1 MSERPAMTRAEK
13 QRLLK
18 AAMKR
23 DEAAR
28 RAVDALLG
36 GKADP
41 SPKMPAPPGGDLSFS
56 LLLFAD
62 ASGRSAEEQYAL
74 AHRLA
79 RFGDDHGFE
88 AIWVPERHFHSF
100 GGAYASPAILGAAL
114 AQTTTSIRIRAGSVV
129 LPLHHPLE
137 VVEQWAMIDNLSGG
151 RIDLGFAS
159 GWNPNDFATSP
170 ETYADRRAVWLERID
185 EVKRLWS
192 GEALGYAN
200 GKGETVE
207 LLPLPRPVQAN
218 LNCWLTVTR
227 EDASFVEAGQRG
239 LNVLTMLMGITYD
252 ELAAKIA
259 LYRAARREAGF
270 DPASGRVSLALH
282 SFVHRDMARS
292 EAVARAPL
300 AAYVEQGLGGHKGAM
315 SGDQTKA
322 IEDTKAL
329 VDFAAERYF
338 RDGLFGG
345 VEEATSVAE
354 RARRAGVNEIAC
366 LLDFGPSSAEIEE
379 SLPWL
384 AELAEKVAPRGL
396 ARRVVAPAPARQRP
410 EQSDDAIAVIGMSG
424 RFPGAPDIDAFWQV
438 LCRGEAK
445 FRDPP
450 PGRWPG
456 DVAARRCGFIDDA
469 ELFDPLFFQISPREA
484 RGMDP
489 HQRLFL
495 MESWRAVEHAG
506 LAPASLKEARGGVFA
521 AMYNTDF
528 VAATTL
534 AAANGAAG
542 EADDVTGTAH
552 SLIANRVS
560 FALGLRGP
568 SEVVDT
574 ACSSGLVAVHRAMR
588 ALRGGECDFALAG
601 GVNVILSP
609 WRLAGLARLGL
620 LSEDGAC
627 RAFDAAPSGQVMGE
641 GVGVVVLKRLADAER
656 DGDPILAVLRG
667 SAVNHHGAGAG
678 TVTMP
683 EAGAQQDLIRAA
695 CADAG
700 IAPSD
705 LGYIESHGAGGQG
718 DLVELAA
725 FQDAL
730 EGATPGACRIGSLKP
745 VIGFLEAA
753 GGLSQLIKTIL
764 MLRHGR
770 VPGTIAGG
778 TPDELVDA
786 GSACRIVHALEDWP
800 AAPGER
806 RRAGVHAYG
815 LGGTSAH
822 LVLEEYGG
830 DRKAVAGAA
839 RSEAILLSAR
849 TPRALRA
856 LSGRLAEHLA
866 AHPGLVLGDIAHS
879 LQSSRDRLAER
890 LGFIAGSVE
899 EAVAVLRTVAGG
911 GPTPAKPPG
920 DSALESALHAFRN
933 GEAVDWAALRGDAP
947 ARRINLPGQAF
958 DLRPLP
964 LVPAAA
970 FERIGP
976 VAVATDGSVEAGK
989 QAAPSIRD
997 GEAPASEIASLL
1009 RRILQLDVA
1018 DIDLD
1023 RPLAE
1028 LGVGSIQGVRLL
1040 EEVNAAFG
1048 TALAVS
1054 DLYRGTTIRA
1064 LAALVANA
1072 APKVEAM
1079 SGPARVRVAPGSG
1092 QDQAVAVIGLAGQFP
1107 GAENP
1112 EAFWRNIRAGVD
1124 SIREV
1129 PTERWDVGRFYDSTP
1144 GIDGK
1149 TACKWGGFL
1158 ADPYRFDPLFFNL
1171 SPAEAEVMD
1180 PQQRLFLQA
1189 CWHALEDAALPPSR
1203 LSGARCGVYVG
1214 QQGNEY
1220 LELVNGPD
1228 LADRMGQVM
1237 IGNAISML
1245 PARVAYLLD
1254 LRGPTLA
1261 VDTACSSSLVAV
1273 HLAARALIDGGADM
1287 MLAGGVNLYLSE
1299 RPYLMMSKA
1308 GMLSPSGRCQAFG
1321 EGADGMVPGE
1331 AVAVVVLKRLDD
1343 ALRDG
1348 DPIRGVIL
1356 ASEVNQDGKSNGI
1369 TAPNADAQTA
1379 LELAVYERA
1388 GISPESISLVEAH
1401 GTGTPLGDPVEI
1413 AALAEA
1419 FGWHTARRSFCAIG
1433 SVKSN
1438 IGHASAAAGIAGL
1451 AKLLKAL
1458 EHREI
1463 PRTLHAARANPHIDF
1478 AATPFAVAEAA
1489 RPWESDGPRRAAL
1502 SSFGFSGT
1510 NVHLVLEEAP
1520 ARASETV
1527 LDIPVVV
1534 PLSART
1540 PAALKRAAA
1549 NLRQALTAGRPPQP
1563 TEVPASLGRV
1573 QELIATALGLDPAMI
1588 DADEPLAGLGLG
1600 PHELSLVAGAVSA
1613 EFGVARDRV
1622 GLQASPRS
1630 LSRALGEG
1638 VEVGVAATAS
1648 GLRLRDVAHSLQVG
1662 REAMAQRQA
1671 FVVGSLGDLAAQLD
1685 GFLAEQP
1692 VSLPED
1698 ELGRLGQAFM
1708 AGEPVAW
1715 PEDKM
1720 ARRISL
1726 PGYPFAEDSHSL
1738 PRIVPA
1744 DARAAPLHPL
1754 IGRNA
1759 SGFDSVRFESVF
1771 TGEEFFLADHVVG
1784 GRRLMPGAVY
1794 LEMARAA
1801 GAEALGRSVA
1811 ALTHVAWLRP
1821 LVQDIAP
1828 VTVSVALERNGDGAR
1843 FRIES
1848 AAGTH
1853 AEGNLTC
1860 ESAPASQ
1867 RVDLDAIR
1875 AVCPTARKGDDLYR
1889 FFAASGL
1896 AYGRGFKA
1904 VAQGWA
1910 GEGEALAELVLP
1922 AGLDGGGEGFLLH
1935 PSLLDAATQAVAL
1948 LEPEA
1953 AGREARVPFAVERID
1968 IAGVLPA
1975 RLFAHAR
1982 RAGVS
1987 GDISK
1992 FDIDLI
1998 DEHGTVLAAIRGYSA
2013 RSLVRTGSDATIL
2026 GATRPVLLVPRA
2038 MERPLGKGVAQGHV
2052 LAIAGTDWHAALRA
2066 QFGDRIA
2073 FRNVEE
2079 LAAEGS
2085 NAADATV
2092 LFMADPDIAVGERG
2106 FALARTLAVG
2116 NGQRRFVLAHP
2127 LGGDPDAARAAALP
2141 ALFATLAQERPSL
2154 AIRCVGFTDWRDR
2167 EAVARRLVRELASP
2181 EDAFGE
2187 VSWRGERR
2195 ESQGWEEAEWPAPA
2209 APVYRDG
2216 GVYLITGASGGIGR
2230 IVARALAERHGARLV
2245 LLSREPVEEAFIV
2258 EIERAGGEAL
2268 AIAAD
2273 VSDEASLAAALD
2285 RARRRFGAIHGVFHA
2300 AGVLRDGLLQ
2310 GLDKQAFATV
2320 AAPKVVGVIYLDKVL
2335 ASEALD
2341 FFLLFS
2347 SSASLGNAGQGTY
2360 AYANRFLDRF
2370 AAWRDGLARAG
2381 ERHGHSVAV
2390 DWSPWC
2396 DGGMRAPDET
2406 LAWLWDR
2413 LGVVPLR
2420 TDEALDVLALAAS
2433 GSLAQS
2439 RILPLAGDRE
2449 RILASFMD
2457 ELTPAVAKPSP
2468 ADTEAPGDRGQD
2480 ALRYLTALLARE
2492 LKLQPD
2498 QISAD
2503 DRFEQYGIDSVMAM
2517 QLTRALE
2524 RDLGELPKTL
2534 FFEHRTVGEL
2544 AERLAASQG
2553 EALAA
2558 LSGPDTIKTP
2568 APKGAR
2574 SLPAVTARP
2583 IETTAPHPAGSGR
2596 RPGEEGI
2603 AIIGLSG
2610 RFPQAENLD
2619 EFWRNLCEGRDCIEE
2634 IPDERF
2640 DWRRHYDS
2648 DPTRYGSLYAKWGG
2662 FLADVDKF
2670 DPLFF
2675 RISPREAA
2683 FMDPQERL
2691 FMETAWACVESAGI
2705 APSSLAGRRVGV
2717 YAGTMYGEYQL
2728 LGVEETARGNVL
2740 ATASF
2745 YASVANRV
2753 SHALDLAG
2761 PSLAVDTM
2769 CSSSLTAIHLAC
2781 QAIRDGECG
2790 MAIAGGV
2797 NVSIHM
2803 NKFLT
2808 LSQGRFAATDGRCR
2822 SFGADGDGYVPGE
2835 GVGAVLLKPLEQ
2847 ARADGDIVW
2856 GVVRGSAL
2864 SHGGRTSGYTVPNP
2878 VAQGSVVED
2887 AIRRAGV
2894 EAEDI
2899 GYIEAHGTGTS
2910 LGDPIEVNGL
2920 ARAFGALVKNGAK
2933 GGVPRAIGSVK
2944 SNIGHLEGAAG
2955 IAGVAKVLLQMR
2967 HGELVP
2973 TIHAET
2979 LNPNIDFGAS
2989 SFAVQRES
2997 APWHRRVRDGVERP
3011 LLAGISSFG
3020 AGGANAHVVIEEHIA
3035 DLPPR
3040 AAPDGPAIVVLSAKD
3055 EERLTAA
3062 AKRLRDWIG
3071 EGGGADPWRLHDM
3084 AYTLQ
3089 IGRDAL
3095 PARLAFIARDMAGAR
3110 VALERFLAGGGQ
3122 GIHAGTVARGDG
3134 ASAQDSFAGDD
3145 PDAIARAWVSGAA
3158 IDWAARYAGGSPRR
3172 IVLPTYPF
3180 ARERCW
3186 IETTA
3191 PAEPLESEPA
3201 AARRVILKLDPADP
3215 LIESHKVANVA
3226 VLPGMASVAL
3236 AFQAAERVWPGQTAV
3251 LTDIVWS
3258 RPLTV
3263 EAVTSATLDLAED
3276 GEVVL
3281 RDEAGD
3287 ICARGR
3293 LALQDGNSANPA
3305 PEPLTGGAVVDGYDL
3320 YTRLRE
3326 GGLAYGAAHRGLRAV
3341 RVVGAEAEAELA
3353 LPPGREG
3360 LARAAWLDACLHGV
3374 AALAKP
3380 EEGAA
3385 VPFALRE
3392 ARLRGDLPERATVRI
3407 VKRPDGEYDI
3417 DVRDPVGA
3425 AVALMRGLVLRR
3437 LSGDEPSSET
3447 RTGEEAGREAEDP
3460 LAGMIW
3466 QPRWRAEETPG
3477 RAHAEPDRADT
3488 VTILA
3493 AEPDSPLAQA
3503 LAAVCPG
3510 TVIRPW
3516 SATPDKAGTVY
3527 LLPPSDPLP
3536 YRDIDIAAPGA
3547 ATADLLHVLRA
3558 LREGGARITVVTGK
3572 AWALGAEEQVD
3583 PVAAGLSGL
3592 ARGAVRESN
3601 GRMAVID
3608 IDPRDDAQASAALIA
3623 AEPPQREGE
3632 TIMLR
3637 RGVRYRMWLDP
3648 VDLPQDRESPWRKG
3662 GHYLIVGGAG
3672 GVGQVLSLDLARRY
3686 GAKLTW
3692 IGRRARDASIDSGIA
3707 AIREA
3712 GGDAQ
3717 YLAADATDTSALLTA
3732 VDRAVAGFGP
3742 LNGAIHSALVLR
3754 DGMLLRMGEAELLA
3768 AFDVKAR
3775 GGIAL
3780 ARALEGRD
3788 LDFFAVFSS
3797 AVVFTANP
3805 GQANYAA
3812 GSAFLDALGGE
3823 IGRAGRWPV
3832 CVIDWGL
3839 WGGVGVVAGDEI
3851 QRRMAAQGVES
3862 IMPETGLVAIERAL
3876 ASGLPRVVT
3885 LKLAPALAAG
3895 LRHDPDVTTV
3905 SLGSAS
3911 RDADLAGLDI
3921 SVAAPPAEN
3930 MARTREGFE
3939 RLHIYARRRLAEVLA
3954 DALPGPGE
3962 ASEIETVRAALGVVP
3977 GRDRLFRALL
3987 DMLLREGVLRE
3998 DGERLTRLP
4007 RAPLPGLKNNAE
4019 TAPFQALLDA
4029 CLTGL
4034 RDVLAGR
4041 AKGTDIV
4048 FPGGSQ
4054 HLVEAVYRGDEIM
4067 DSYSRI
4073 LADLVVG
4080 WLRRTG
4086 ATTARLVEIGAG
4098 TGAATRF
4105 ILAALDEAGIE
4116 ADYLFTDLSPSFV
4129 ERART
4134 AFEGERTALRFK
4146 TLDIA
4151 RDPRAQ
4157 GFVPGEADI
4166 VIASNVLHATPA
4178 IEKTIDHAKSLL
4190 TPGGLLAINEVTAVQ
4205 DFATLTFGLLDGWWA
4220 FDAGEGRLDHAP
4232 LLSAPR
4238 WRDRFAAAG
4247 FRETRA
4253 FGLPGLDEPALLQA
4267 VVAAVADGWARRR
4280 EIAPPATAS
4289 LARAE
4294 VARHAPPGDGPTD
4307 AMDYARRVLAKAL
4320 GMKPAMIDPDAPLTD
4335 YGLDSLVMMD
4345 VERQIETDLGE
4356 AVPATLLVDA
4366 KTAGELGAW
4375 LAENRGPALQ
4385 AVLKPVEDM
4394 PDPAPVSLENSL
4406 DADLL
4411 PLSRQQL
4418 WHWSLGRLVPDAPG
4432 LVAVPASFRLDGHV
4446 DRDRLQAAVNGV
4458 VARHATL
4465 RTVFVDDLDGPR
4477 QRVLERMTVPVGTE
4491 FDEGPFDIER
4501 GPLLRVALREEGGG
4515 QRLDLLFH
4523 HIVADLWSVGLF
4535 MAELSD
4541 LYAGTVPPPLR
4552 LDFKDHIAAEAERL
4566 SEAELAARRG
4576 FWAER
4581 LQGADLIL
4589 DLGAGDGPSD
4599 LAAASEVARRRMPAD
4614 CVARLRA
4621 GGESLGCAPFVILF
4635 AVFAAML
4642 HGRSGARRFPLGVP
4656 VANRGRAGSERLI
4669 GDFADIR
4676 LVVPEVDPQRSGR
4689 ELVAA
4694 AGEALDMAARQELPF
4709 AETAGLIR
4717 SLRAD
4722 PSLLPLQACCTYT
4735 RQAGAATPIIGG
4747 APAKPI
4753 EGNRGALAFEL
4764 FLTMVESD
4772 GALDLN
4778 LEYLDTVMDGAGA
4791 GAWLARF
4798 ETLLDVLLR
4807 EPEAPLDRHLNAAG
4821 LIQSPALRLVSSFTA
4836 EPVAEPLAFLGT
4848 AFRMPLRLDF
4858 APYGQVMRELLDPAS
4873 AARVQRQGAVALLW
4887 RLADLAG
4894 GDARDEAEDSA
4905 LLGAAERFGEFA
4917 GAVESAARR
4926 ISVPLVVL
4934 RCPDRPDLEDSAQWR
4949 ALQARADRRL
4959 AEYGGPV
4966 LPSVSDWHDPA
4977 AEREGHVPYTD
4988 AAFGDIAL
4996 ALTRRLATRL
5006 LPVHKLV
5013 VLDADNTLWNG
5024 VVGEVGPDGLTVDP
5038 AKRAFQEMLV
5048 ERQRN
5053 GLLLAVVSKNE
5064 VEDVEAA
5071 FAALPD
5077 MPLRPEHLVSVKA
5090 SWRAKSEA
5098 IAGLARDL
5106 GLGLESFVFVDD
5118 NPVEC
5123 AEVRSRLPMVAVLPY
5138 PATESDTAGWLARLW
5153 ALDTGPAGAE
5163 DRRRTQMYRENT
5175 VRTEALAESGDFR
5188 AFLESLRL
5196 EVEIRPLVEEDIA
5209 RATQLTQRT
5218 NQFNTTTRRMT
5229 VETLRVR
5236 DMGTAPVYTIR
5247 VRDRFGDY
5255 GLVGLACLG
5264 VEKDVLEVETL
5275 LLSCRVLGR
5284 GVEQRVAGFLGEL
5297 AVEKGVARLRFAFVP
5312 SARNR
5317 PAADFLESLPEVE
5330 RERRDGEDG
5339 FALDAGAAAGTAFD
5353 VATPDPAPPAAENGT
5368 ETVADAG
5375 DGPARA
5381 RAFEA
5386 VTGPWR
5392 DGAGLCGALRAAA
5405 PKPARMVEARADFVA
5420 PAGGTEA
5427 DIAALWREVLAL
5439 PRVGAQDDFF
5449 RIGGTSL
5456 AAARMIGRLSDLV
5469 GRRLTLTDLMD
5480 SRTPAMLAKLA
5491 TSTRPVDAAIIAD
5504 PARRAY
5510 PLSPSQEALWSVAQ
5524 AGQGG
5529 AEYAVAAG
5537 GRTARHLDPDLARE
5551 AFRRVVARH
5560 PALRTTFPED
5570 SGDSIDD
5577 PVQVV
5582 RDEPRFD
5589 FSLHDFS
5596 TRPMAELDAAARSH
5610 AQVLARNPFDLVE
5623 GPLVRLALYDLGDD
5637 GFGCLLAAQHLVIDG
5652 TSLALVM
5659 AEFRQAYAD
5668 LSEGREPAF
5677 APLPLSPGDVALWQR
5692 AKAEAVDPDSKA
5704 FWRAALADP
5713 APLPSLGG
5721 AENAPGGLVTG
5732 RFDGDT
5738 LRRLDSF
5745 AAAQGATPF
5754 EVMLS
5759 LWHGVLARHAGA
5771 VDICHGVPIDDRPR
5785 PEGDGLVGC
5794 FVKTLPVRLR
5804 CDLSQSFAALVGAVT
5819 ESWRDARRHADP
5831 PLWRILADAG
5841 LRAAP
5846 FASFFAYQEWSGEED
5861 TDFRPWTI
5869 DVGRSAMPVV
5879 LEILVTADGAAVR
5892 LEYGSGFADEAIAR
5906 RMLDGFLTAAGE
5918 VLANPELPIESTV
5931 NLANP
5936 KNEPT
5941 RESLPLPPALT
5952 PPQRRFF
5959 DLPMENRAHWNSAVQ
5974 LQVGLSFD
5982 LDRFVTAYL
5991 RIAEHCDALRTGFR
6005 RRGKAW
6011 VRESLDIAAGPVL
6024 RRGSL
6029 DGLGRKAGEE
6039 LAKRLVA
6046 ELQDEFDLASGHLIG
6061 FCHLTSRSKHRNRL
6075 ILVAHRLI
6083 LSDAAWPQLLN
6094 ELDSVYRGGTPKTPP
6109 HTMPDKPSP
6118 VAAVP
6123 GDSGIAEQIEQWEDL
6138 ARCGALNGLPYD
6150 RPNAADLERESD
6162 SVAILLDEEVTA
6174 ALTRGVPE
6182 GPAPGEEDILVAA
6195 LHAALT
6201 AWTGEDGRWLME
6213 WECGSADAG
6222 PDSAL
6227 GWHGTRHPFLLS
6239 SGDPRAVL
6247 TARRSLPNGGRDFL
6261 ALRHGADRA
6270 VGRRLKACRGE
6281 ISFNHLGRV
6290 GDFGA
6295 GSIFWGLFRFD
6306 IGALRD
6312 PRAVRPHA
6320 LAIESAIVDN
6330 HLAIRIGFGR
6340 KRFSRAKLLRLAKAY
6355 QAALET
6361 LAAADA
6367 SMPGPSP
6374 EEGIRRILAAG
6385 TGAARSL
6392 PDVPCVVD
6400 LIPWERHPDLAAR
6413 AVGVFEAM
6421 AAHRGAPVAVCLPRG
6436 ETLNAT
6442 ILGILAAGAILV
6454 SMDPAWP
6461 DARIHT
6467 ILMESGAAHILTD
6480 GRVLSRLANGSVVAI
6495 DTGGLPTGDPAI
6507 LRGRGD
6513 RDDTAYLMF
6522 TSGSTGRPKGAAL
6535 SHRALLNHAVAIV
6548 EAFGLGP
6555 RDRVLQMAAPGFDV
6569 YFEELIPSLVAGATV
6584 VPLADGADL
6593 DPAEFLAFVAAEKLT
6608 VLNLPSAYW
6617 GLLASRLG
6625 TGIDLPSSVR
6635 LTVVGGDR
6643 VAPAAVEA
6651 WRRGTGGAPLVNAYG
6666 LTETTITTTA
6676 WIDDGR
6682 ALDGA
6687 VPVGRP
6693 LANQQAHVL
6702 DDGLRPAEDDAVGML
6717 HIGGAGLARGYWRDG
6732 ELDSCLFPEIDL
6744 GAGPMRLFATGDM
6757 ARRRADGVIEILGR
6771 RDDQVQ
6777 LRGHRIELA
6786 EVENT
6791 LASHPEVVQ
6800 ASVSAQGETLVAHVA
6815 GSVEPAALLAHARRT
6830 LPAYMV
6836 PGAVY
6841 VLAALPVTPSGKID
6855 REALAALSPKAQKP
6869 LRPRGKLE
6877 KALAELWRGA
6887 LDCAAVDARRSFA
6900 EHGGHSIAAL
6910 AISAQARRVLG
6921 HALPATWLMESP
6933 SLRALAKKL
6942 SAANGP
6948 SWERLGGGG
6957 EGNALHILSGI
6968 SGESGVLQPLAD
6980 ILGGD
6985 RPVMGFDFEPMA
6997 STVEKMAEASCAAL
7011 SRTESPLLGGW
7022 SLGGVVA
7029 HAAVRKFEREG
7040 RAAVGLVLI
7049 DSVLGVDLPGGSA
7062 EATLADWLMDMHGKR
7077 ARDEAE
7083 ARSILRDLGM
7093 RTGPGAI
7100 EALVAPWRA
7109 RRAAHAAYRPSG
7121 PVQCPVAFLQA
7132 SPGGGASDAAVAH
7145 WRNLAGGR
7153 FRVFPLAADH
7163 FALLEDPATAIAL
7176 SDALAWIE
7184 EEDA

>member
-1 MSERPAMTRAEK
+1 MTRTEK
-13 QRLLK
+13 LRLLK

-28 RAVDALLG
+28 RAADALIA
-36 GKADP
+36 GKVRP
-41 SPKMPAPPGGDLSFS
+41 SPIASAAAAGDLSFS

-62 ASGRSAEEQYAL
+62 ASGRSAAEQYAL

-79 RFGDDHGFE
+79 RFGDEHGFE

-114 AQTTTSIRIRAGSVV
+114 AQSTTSIRIRAGSVV

-151 RIDLGFAS
+151 RVDLGFAS

-170 ETYADRRAVWLERID
+170 ETYADRRGVWLERID

-200 GKGETVE
+200 GKGETVD
-207 LLPLPRPVQAN
+207 LLPLPRPVQPA

-227 EDASFVEAGQRG
+227 EDASFVEAGRRG

-252 ELAAKIA
+252 ELAAKIG
-259 LYRAARREAGF
+259 LYRGARREAGF
-270 DPASGRVSLALH
+270 DPETGRVSLALH

-292 EAVARAPL
+292 EAIARAPL
-300 AAYVEQGLGGHKGAM
+300 TAYVEQGLGGHKGAM
-315 SGDQTKA
+315 TGDQAKA
-322 IEDTKAL
+322 LQDTKAL
-329 VDFAAERYF
+329 VEFAAERYF

-345 VEEATSVAE
+345 VEDAAAVAE

-384 AELAEKVAPRGL
+384 AELAAKISPRGL
-396 ARRVVAPAPARQRP
+396 ARRAAAAPARQRP
-410 EQSDDAIAVIGMSG
+410 EKGNEAVAVIGMSG
-424 RFPGAPDIDAFWQV
+424 RFPGAPDTDAFWRV
-438 LCRGEAK
+438 LCRGEAQ
-445 FRDPP
+445 FRVPP
-450 PGRWPG
+450 AGRWPG
-456 DVAARRCGFIDDA
+456 DVAVRRCGFIEDA

-489 HQRLFL
+489 HQRVFL

-506 LAPASLKEARGGVFA
+506 LAPASLKGMRGGVFA

-528 VAATTL
+528 LAATTL

-683 EAGAQQDLIRAA
+683 EAGAQQELIRAA

-700 IAPSD
+700 IAPAD

-725 FQDAL
+725 FQGAL
-730 EGATPGACRIGSLKP
+730 EGASPGACRIGSLKP

-753 GGLSQLIKTIL
+753 GGLSQLIKTVQ

-778 TPDELVDA
+778 TPEDLVREGA
-786 GSACRIVHALEDWP
+786 PCRIVHGIEDWP
-800 AAPGER
+800 AEPGER

-822 LVLEEYGG
+822 LVVEEYAGECEA
-830 DRKAVAGAA
+830 AVGAA
-839 RSEAILLSAR
+839 KPEAIVLSAR

-856 LSGRLAEHLA
+856 QAARLAEHLV
-866 AHPGLVLGDIAHS
+866 AHPDVALADIAHS
-879 LQSSRDRLAER
+879 LQTGRDRLAER
-890 LGFIAGSVE
+890 LGFVAGSVE
-899 EAVAVLRTVAGG
+899 EAVTVLRAVAAGA
-911 GPTPAKPPG
+911 PLPAESCG
-920 DSALESALHAFRN
+920 DSALDSALQAFRN
-933 GEAVDWAALRGDAP
+933 GEAVDWTALRGDAP
-947 ARRINLPGQAF
+947 VHRVNLPGQAF

-970 FERIGP
+970 FERGEP
-976 VAVATDGSVEAGK
+976 VAVVAGGSFADGER
-989 QAAPSIRD
+989 AAPSARG
-997 GEAPASEIASLL
+997 GETLAAEIALLL
-1009 RRILQLDVA
+1009 RRILELDEA

-1064 LAALVANA
+1064 LAALAA
-1072 APKVEAM
+1072 KSAPKAVAM
-1079 SGPARVRVAPGSG
+1079 SGPAPFRVVPGSG
-1092 QDQAVAVIGLAGQFP
+1092 RDQAVAVIGLAGQFP
-1107 GAENP
+1107 GAEDA
-1112 EAFWRNIRAGVD
+1112 EAFWQNIRAGVD
-1124 SIREV
+1124 SISEV
-1129 PTERWDVGRFYDSTP
+1129 PTERWDVGRFYDPTP
-1144 GIDGK
+1144 GLDGK

-1203 LSGARCGVYVG
+1203 LSGARCGVFVG

-1228 LADRMGQVM
+1228 LANRMGQVM

-1245 PARVAYLLD
+1245 PARVAYLLN

-1273 HLAARALIDGGADM
+1273 HLAARALLDGGADV

-1331 AVAVVVLKRLDD
+1331 AVAVVLLKRLDD

-1356 ASEVNQDGKSNGI
+1356 ASEINQDGKSNGI

-1379 LELAVYERA
+1379 LELEVYDRA
-1388 GISPESISLVEAH
+1388 GISPESVSLVEAH

-1419 FGWHTARRSFCAIG
+1419 FGRHTTRRGFCAIG

-1463 PRTLHAARANPHIDF
+1463 PPTLHAARANPHIDF
-1478 AATPFAVAEAA
+1478 AETPFTVAEAA
-1489 RPWESDGPRRAAL
+1489 RPWESGGPRRAAL

-1510 NVHLVLEEAP
+1510 NVHLVVEEAP
-1520 ARASETV
+1520 PNPAEAAP
-1527 LDIPVVV
+1527 DIPVVV

-1549 NLRQALTAGRPPQP
+1549 NLRQVLTAGRASRP
-1563 TEVPASLGRV
+1563 TETTASLGRV
-1573 QELIATALGLDPAMI
+1573 RELIATALGLDPAMI
-1588 DADEPLAGLGLG
+1588 DDDEPLAGLGLG

-1613 EFGVARDRV
+1613 EFGIARDRV

-1630 LSRALGEG
+1630 LSWAIGEG
-1638 VEVGVAATAS
+1638 VEAGMAATAS

-1671 FVVGSLGDLAAQLD
+1671 FVTGSLQDLAAELD
-1685 GFLAEQP
+1685 RFLAEQP

-1698 ELGRLGQAFM
+1698 DLGRVGRAFM
-1708 AGEPVAW
+1708 AGEPMAW

-1738 PRIVPA
+1738 PRAVPA
-1744 DARAAPLHPL
+1744 EGRVAPLHPL
-1754 IGRNA
+1754 IGRNL
-1759 SGFDSVRFESVF
+1759 SDFDSVRFETAF

-1784 GRRLMPGAVY
+1784 GRRLLPGAAY

-1801 GAEALGRSVA
+1801 GAEALGTPVA

-1821 LVQDIAP
+1821 LVQDVAP
-1828 VTVSVALERNGDGAR
+1828 VTVSIGLERNGEGAR

-1860 ESAPASQ
+1860 ETAAVPQ

-1875 AVCPTARKGDDLYR
+1875 AACPTTRMAEDIYR

-1904 VAQGWA
+1904 VAHGWA

-1922 AGLDGGGEGFLLH
+1922 AGLEPEGFLLH

-1948 LEPEA
+1948 LEPDA

-1982 RAGVS
+1982 RAGIS

-1998 DEHGTVLAAIRGYSA
+1998 DEHGAVLAAIRGYSA
-2013 RSLVRTGSDATIL
+2013 RSLVRIEPVAED
-2026 GATRPVLLVPRA
+2026 RPVLLVPREI
-2038 MERPLGKGVAQGHV
+2038 ERPLAEAVAQGPV
-2052 LAIAGTDWHAALRA
+2052 LAIAGPDWHGAMRAA
-2066 QFGDRIA
+2066 FGDRIA
-2073 FRNVEE
+2073 FRSVEE
-2079 LAAEGS
+2079 LAVEGPE
-2085 NAADATV
+2085 AADASI
-2092 LFMADPDIAVGERG
+2092 LFMAESDDRAGERG
-2106 FALARTLAVG
+2106 FALARAMAAG
-2116 NGQRRFVLAHP
+2116 NGRRRLVLAHP

-2141 ALFATLAQERPSL
+2141 ALFGTLAQERPSL
-2154 AIRCVGFTDWRDR
+2154 AIRCVGFSEWHDQA
-2167 EAVARRLVRELASP
+2167 AVVQRLARELAGA
-2181 EDAFGE
+2181 EDAFEE

-2195 ESQGWEEAEWPAPA
+2195 ESQGWEEIEWPAPA

-2216 GVYLITGASGGIGR
+2216 GAYLITGASGGIGR
-2230 IVARALAERHGARLV
+2230 TVARCLAERHGARVV
-2245 LLSREPVEEAFIV
+2245 LLSRKPVDDSFIA
-2258 EIERAGGEAL
+2258 EIDKMGGKAL

-2300 AGVLRDGLLQ
+2300 AGLLRDGLLQ
-2310 GLDKQAFATV
+2310 GLDMESFAAV
-2320 AAPKVVGVIYLDKVL
+2320 AAPKVAGAINLDKAL

-2347 SSASLGNAGQGTY
+2347 SSASLGNAGQGAY

-2370 AAWRDGLARAG
+2370 AAWRDGLVRAG
-2381 ERHGHSVAV
+2381 KRRGHSVAV
-2390 DWSPWC
+2390 DWSPWR
-2396 DGGMRAPDET
+2396 DGGMRVPDET
-2406 LAWLWDR
+2406 LAWLRDR
-2413 LGVVPLR
+2413 LGVLPLR
-2420 TDEALDVLALAAS
+2420 TDEALDVLALAAG
-2433 GSLAQS
+2433 GSLAQA
-2439 RILPLAGDRE
+2439 RILPLAGDRA
-2449 RILASFMD
+2449 RILASFV
-2457 ELTPAVAKPSP
+2457 EESARPVADSDSSP
-2468 ADTEAPGDRGQD
+2468 AGAAAPGEQGQD
-2480 ALRYLTALLARE
+2480 ALRYLSALLAKE
-2492 LKLQPD
+2492 LKLQSD
-2498 QISAD
+2498 QISAA

-2517 QLTRALE
+2517 QLTRGLE

-2544 AERLAASQG
+2544 AERLASSHG

-2558 LSGPDTIKTP
+2558 LSGSDTIE
-2568 APKGAR
+2568 APVPDGAR
-2574 SLPAVTARP
+2574 SLPAVAARP
-2583 IETTAPHPAGSGR
+2583 MEITASRPAERNG

-2619 EFWRNLCEGRDCIEE
+2619 EFWRNLREGRDCIEE

-2648 DPTRYGSLYAKWGG
+2648 DPTSYGSLYAKWGG
-2662 FLADVDKF
+2662 FLADIDKF

-2781 QAIRDGECG
+2781 QAIRDGECE

-2835 GVGAVLLKPLEQ
+2835 GVGAVLLKPLDQ

-2894 EAEDI
+2894 QAEDI
-2899 GYIEAHGTGTS
+2899 GYVEAHGTGTS

-2920 ARAFGALVKNGAK
+2920 ARAFGALTKSGAK
-2933 GGVPRAIGSVK
+2933 DTAPRAIGSVK

-2997 APWHRRVRDGVERP
+2997 APWQRRVRDGVERP

-3035 DLPPR
+3035 DLSR
-3040 AAPDGPAIVVLSAKD
+3040 CDAPSGPAIVTLSAKD
-3055 EERLTAA
+3055 DERLVAA
-3062 AKRLRDWIG
+3062 AERLRVWIG
-3071 EGGGADPWRLHDM
+3071 ERGGEDPWRLHDM

-3089 IGRDAL
+3089 VGRDAL
-3095 PARLAFIARDMAGAR
+3095 PARLAFIVRDMAGAR
-3110 VALERFLAGGGQ
+3110 AALDRFLAGDSREV
-3122 GIHAGTVARGDG
+3122 HTGTVARGDAVG
-3134 ASAQDSFAGDD
+3134 AQGAIASDD
-3145 PDAIARAWVSGAA
+3145 PIAIARAWVSGAE
-3158 IDWAARYAGGSPRR
+3158 IDWVARHTGGSARR
-3172 IVLPTYPF
+3172 IVLPSYPF

-3186 IETTA
+3186 IETTT
-3191 PAEPLESEPA
+3191 PAEPIVSELA
-3201 AARRVILKLDPADP
+3201 AARRVTLKLDPADP
-3215 LIESHKVANVA
+3215 LIESHKVAGVA

-3236 AFQAAERVWPGQTAV
+3236 AFQAMEKIRPGQAV
-3251 LTDIVWS
+3251 ALTDLVWS
-3258 RPLTV
+3258 RPVTV
-3263 EAVTSATLDLAED
+3263 EAATSATGELAED
-3276 GEVVL
+3276 GEFTL
-3281 RDEAGD
+3281 RDEAGE

-3293 LALQDGNSANPA
+3293 IAAQAGNDAGPA
-3305 PEPLTGGAVVDGYDL
+3305 PKPLTGGTVVDGYDL

-3326 GGLAYGAAHRGLRAV
+3326 GGLAYGPAHRGLRAV

-3353 LPPGREG
+3353 LLPGRDG

-3374 AALAKP
+3374 AALASP

-3392 ARLRGDLPERATVRI
+3392 ARLVQDLPERATVRI

-3417 DVRDPVGA
+3417 AVRDPAGV
-3425 AVALMRGLVLRR
+3425 AVAAMRGLVLRR
-3437 LSGDEPSSET
+3437 LSGDAPMPES
-3447 RTGEEAGREAEDP
+3447 RAGEGDGREGKNP

-3466 QPRWRAEETPG
+3466 RPRWRAEAIPG
-3477 RAHAEPDRADT
+3477 GGEVGSEGSGT
-3488 VTILA
+3488 VAILA
-3493 AEPDSPLAQA
+3493 AEPDSPLAKA
-3503 LAAVCPG
+3503 LAAACPG
-3510 TVIRPW
+3510 ADVRPW
-3516 SATPDKAGTVY
+3516 GAEADPAETVY
-3527 LLPPSDPLP
+3527 LLPPSDGDSIL
-3536 YRDIDIAAPGA
+3536 DLDIAAPGA
-3547 ATADLLHVLRA
+3547 ATAELLQVLRP
-3558 LREGGARITVVTGK
+3558 LREGGARITVVTGN
-3572 AWALGAEEQVD
+3572 AWALGTEERVD
-3583 PVAAGLSGL
+3583 PIAAGFSGL
-3592 ARGAVRESN
+3592 ARGAARESN

-3608 IDPRDDAQASAALIA
+3608 IDPRDDARASAALIA

-3632 TIMLR
+3632 TIILR

-3648 VDLPQDRESPWRKG
+3648 VELPRDRESPWRKG

-3672 GVGQVLSLDLARRY
+3672 GIGQVLSQDLARRH
-3686 GAKLTW
+3686 GAKVTW
-3692 IGRRARDASIDSGIA
+3692 IGRRARDGSIDTGLA

-3717 YLAADATDTSALLTA
+3717 YIAADATDPAALSGA
-3732 VDRAVAGFGP
+3732 VEQAIASFGP
-3742 LNGAIHSALVLR
+3742 IDGAIHSALVLR
-3754 DGMLLRMGEAELLA
+3754 DGMLLRMEESDLLS

-3775 GGIAL
+3775 GGFAL
-3780 ARALEGRD
+3780 ARALEGQD

-3797 AVVFTANP
+3797 AVVFTATP

-3812 GSAFLDALGGE
+3812 GSAFLDAFVGE
-3823 IGRAGRWPV
+3823 IGRAGPWPV
-3832 CVIDWGL
+3832 CTIDWGL
-3839 WGGVGVVAGDEI
+3839 WGGVGAVADDET
-3851 QRRMAAQGVES
+3851 QRRMAAQGVEP

-3876 ASGLPRVVT
+3876 ASGLPRVVP

-3895 LRHDPDVTTV
+3895 LRHDPDVTAV
-3905 SLGSAS
+3905 SLGAAP
-3911 RDADLAGLDI
+3911 RVADLASLDI
-3921 SVAAPPAEN
+3921 SVSAPPAEK
-3930 MARTREGFE
+3930 MTRSRENFE
-3939 RLHIYARRRLAEVLA
+3939 RLDIYARRRMAEMLA
-3954 DALPGPGE
+3954 DAIPAPGE
-3962 ASEIETVRAALGVVP
+3962 ASEIETVRAALGVMP
-3977 GRDRLFRALL
+3977 DQDRLFRALL

-3998 DGERLTRLP
+3998 AEGRLIGLPRLP
-4007 RAPLPGLKNNAE
+4007 VPDLAGIAE
-4019 TAPFQALLDA
+4019 IAPFRALLDA
-4029 CLTGL
+4029 CLNGL

-4041 AKGTDIV
+4041 TKGTAIV

-4054 HLVEAVYRGDEIM
+4054 HLVEGVYRGDETM

-4073 LADLVVG
+4073 LADLVVC

-4105 ILAALDEAGIE
+4105 VLAALDEAGIE

-4134 AFEGERTALRFK
+4134 AFEGERATIRYRP
-4146 TLDIA
+4146 LDIA
-4151 RDPRAQ
+4151 RDPEAQ
-4157 GFVPGEADI
+4157 GFTPGEADI
-4166 VIASNVLHATPA
+4166 VIASNVLHATAA

-4190 TPGGLLAINEVTAVQ
+4190 APGGLLAINEVTAVQ

-4238 WRDRFAAAG
+4238 WRDRLAAAG

-4253 FGLPGLDEPALLQA
+4253 YGLPGLKERAMPQA
-4267 VVAAVADGWARRR
+4267 VIAGVADGWAQRR
-4280 EIAPPATAS
+4280 EIAPAAAAS
-4289 LARAE
+4289 LARAD
-4294 VARHAPPGDGPTD
+4294 VAQHAAPGDGPMD
-4307 AMDYARRVLAKAL
+4307 ALDYARRVLAKAL

-4345 VERQIETDLGE
+4345 VVRQLETDLGE

-4375 LAENRGPALQ
+4375 LAENRGTALQ
-4385 AVLKPVEDM
+4385 ALLKPVEAVAA
-4394 PDPAPVSLENSL
+4394 PAPVSRGDSP
-4406 DADLL
+4406 AVDLL

-4418 WHWSLGRLVPDAPG
+4418 WHWSLGKLVPEAPG
-4432 LVAVPASFRLDGHV
+4432 LVAVPASFHLDGHI
-4446 DRDRLQAAVNGV
+4446 DRGRLQAAVDGV

-4465 RTVFVDDLDGPR
+4465 RTVFVDGPEGPR
-4477 QRVLERMTVPVGTE
+4477 QRVLGRMTVPVATE
-4491 FDEGPFDIER
+4491 LEEGPFDIEQ
-4501 GPLLRVALREEGGG
+4501 GPLLRIALRAEGEG

-4523 HIVADLWSVGLF
+4523 HIVADLWSVGVF
-4535 MAELSD
+4535 MAELSA
-4541 LYAGTVPPPLR
+4541 LYAGAAPPPLR
-4552 LDFKDHIAAEAERL
+4552 LDFKDHVAAEAERL
-4566 SEAELAARRG
+4566 SERELAARRG
-4576 FWAER
+4576 FWTDR
-4581 LQGADLIL
+4581 LQGADLSL
-4589 DLGAGDGPSD
+4589 DLGTGDGPSD
-4599 LAAASEVARRRMPAD
+4599 LTAASQVARRRMPAD
-4614 CVARLRA
+4614 FVARLRA
-4621 GGESLGCAPFVILF
+4621 GGESLGCAPFAILF
-4635 AVFAAML
+4635 AVLAVML
-4642 HGRSGARRFPLGVP
+4642 HGRSGSRRFPLGVP
-4656 VANRGRAGSERLI
+4656 VANRERAGSERLI

-4676 LVVPEVDPQRSGR
+4676 LAVPEIDPRNSGR
-4689 ELVAA
+4689 DLVAA
-4694 AGEALDMAARQELPF
+4694 AGAALDMAARHELPF

-4735 RQAGAATPIIGG
+4735 RQTGAATPVIGG
-4747 APAKPI
+4747 VPARPV

-4778 LEYLDTVMDGAGA
+4778 LEYLDRVMDGAGA

-4798 ETLLDVLLR
+4798 ETLLDALLR

-4821 LIQSPALRLVSSFTA
+4821 LVRTPALRLVSSFTA
-4836 EPVAEPLAFLGT
+4836 EPVAESLAFLGK
-4848 AFRMPLRLDF
+4848 AFRMPVRLDF
-4858 APYGQVMRELLDPAS
+4858 APYGQVMQELLDPAS
-4873 AARVQRQGAVALLW
+4873 VALSQRQGAVALLW

-4894 GDARDEAEDSA
+4894 EDAAGGDTA
-4905 LLGAAERFGEFA
+4905 LLAAAERFGEFA

-4934 RCPDRPDLEDSAQWR
+4934 RCPDRPDLEESAQWR

-4959 AEYGGPV
+4959 AGFGGAV
-4966 LPSVSDWHDPA
+4966 IPSVADWHDPA
-4977 AEREGHVPYTD
+4977 GEREGHVPYTD
-4988 AAFGDIAL
+4988 AGFGEISL
-4996 ALTRRLATRL
+4996 ALTRRLAVRL
-5006 LPVHKLV
+5006 LPARKLA
-5013 VLDADNTLWNG
+5013 VLDADNTLWDG
-5024 VVGEVGPDGLTVDP
+5024 VVGEVGPGGLRVDP
-5038 AKRAFQEMLV
+5038 ARRAFQEMLV

-5064 VEDVEAA
+5064 IEDVEAA

-5090 SWRAKSEA
+5090 SWRAKSEV
-5098 IAGLARDL
+5098 IAELARDL
-5106 GLGLESFVFVDD
+5106 GLGLDSFAFIDD

-5123 AEVRSRLPMVAVLPY
+5123 AEVRSRLPMVTVLPY
-5138 PATESDTAGWLARLW
+5138 PVAEGATEAWLDRLW
-5153 ALDTGPAGAE
+5153 ALDTGPAGTE
-5163 DRRRTQMYRENT
+5163 DRQRTQMYRENAA
-5175 VRTEALAESGDFR
+5175 RAEAQAESGDFR

-5196 EVEIRPLVEEDIA
+5196 EVDIRLLAEEDIA
-5209 RATQLTQRT
+5209 RAAQLTQRT

-5229 VETLRVR
+5229 VEAVRAR
-5236 DMGTAPVYTIR
+5236 DMATAPVYTIR

-5264 VEKDVLEVETL
+5264 FESDALAVETL

-5284 GVEQRVAGFLGEL
+5284 GVEQRIACFLGEL
-5297 AVEKGVARLRFAFVP
+5297 AAERGLARLRFAYV
-5312 SARNR
+5312 ATTRNR
-5317 PAADFLESLPEVE
+5317 PAAGFLESLPGVE
-5330 RERRDGEDG
+5330 RERRDGEEF
-5339 FALDAGAAAGTAFD
+5339 FALDALAVVEMDLSAAI
-5353 VATPDPAPPAAENGT
+5353 PDPASPEAKDGA
-5368 ETVADAG
+5368 ETVAERT

-5386 VTGPWR
+5386 VAEQWR
-5392 DGAGLCGALRAAA
+5392 DGAGLCRALHATA
-5405 PKPARMVEARADFVA
+5405 PEPAREKEARADYVA
-5420 PAGGTEA
+5420 PADGIEA

-5439 PRVGAQDDFF
+5439 PRVGARDDFF

-5456 AAARMIGRLSDLV
+5456 AAARMIGRLGDLV

-5480 SRTPAMLAKLA
+5480 HRTPAMLASLA
-5491 TSTRPVDAAIIAD
+5491 MAARPAEGGIAAD
-5504 PARRAY
+5504 PGRRVY
-5510 PLSPSQEALWSVAQ
+5510 PLSPSQEALWSAAQ
-5524 AGQGG
+5524 SGHGG

-5537 GRTARHLDPDLARE
+5537 GMTARRFDPDLARE

-5560 PALRTTFPED
+5560 PALRTIFPEET
-5570 SGDSIDD
+5570 GGSIEG

-5582 RDEPRFD
+5582 QEESGFD

-5596 TRPMAELDAAARSH
+5596 TRPVAEREGAARSH
-5610 AQVLARNPFDLVE
+5610 AQELAQRAYDLAD
-5623 GPLVRLALYDLGDD
+5623 GPLVRLALYDLGSE

-5652 TSLALVM
+5652 SSLALVM
-5659 AEFRQAYAD
+5659 AEFRRSYAD

-5677 APLPLSPGDVALWQR
+5677 PPLPLSPGDIALWQR
-5692 AKAEAVDPDSKA
+5692 ARAEAVDPDIQV
-5704 FWRAALADP
+5704 FWRTALADP
-5713 APLPSLGG
+5713 VPLPSLGG
-5721 AENAPGGLVTG
+5721 AGESEGGIVSG
-5732 RFDGDT
+5732 RIDGDT
-5738 LRRLDSF
+5738 LRRLDAF

-5754 EVMLS
+5754 EVMLA
-5759 LWHGVLARHAGA
+5759 LWHGVLARQTGA
-5771 VDICHGVPIDDRPR
+5771 ADICHGVPVDDRPR

-5804 CDLSQSFAALVGAVT
+5804 CDMSQSFAALVGTVT
-5819 ESWRDARRHADP
+5819 ESWRDARRHGAP

-5846 FASFFAYQEWSGEED
+5846 FDSFFAYQQWPGEED
-5861 TDFRPWTI
+5861 ADFRPWTI
-5869 DVGRSAMPVV
+5869 DTGRSAMPVV
-5879 LEILVTADGAAVR
+5879 LDVLAGAEGAAVR
-5892 LEYGSGFADEAIAR
+5892 LEYGPGFADEAAAGR
-5906 RMLDGFLTAAGE
+5906 LLDGFLSAAGE
-5918 VLANPELPIESTV
+5918 VLADPALPMESAVARATPGSERAR
-5931 NLANP
+5931 N
-5936 KNEPT
+5936 
-5941 RESLPLPPALT
+5941 SLPVPPALT
-5952 PPQRRFF
+5952 PAQRRIFHF
-5959 DLPMENRAHWNSAVQ
+5959 PMENRAHWNSAVQ

-5982 LDRFVTAYL
+5982 LDRFVSAYL
-5991 RIAEHCDALRTGFR
+5991 SIAGRCDALRTGFR

-6011 VRESLDIAAGPVL
+6011 DRESLDPAVDPVL

-6046 ELQDEFDLASGHLIG
+6046 ELQGEFDLPSGRLIG

-6083 LSDAAWPQLLN
+6083 LSDAAWPQFLN
-6094 ELDSVYRGGTPKTPP
+6094 ELDSVYRGGTPKAQAGTLA
-6109 HTMPDKPSP
+6109 DKPFP
-6118 VAAVP
+6118 TAA
-6123 GDSGIAEQIEQWEDL
+6123 GHAGIEAQIAQWEGL
-6138 ARCGALNGLPYD
+6138 ARSEALSGLPYD

-6162 SVAILLDEEVTA
+6162 SVAILLGEAVTA
-6174 ALTRGVPE
+6174 ALTRRLPGSA
-6182 GPAPGEEDILVAA
+6182 APGEEDILVAA
-6195 LHAALT
+6195 LHTALGT
-6201 AWTGEDGRWLME
+6201 WSGEDGRWLME
-6213 WECGSADAG
+6213 WEGAFSNGRPESGLDWQAMC
-6222 PDSAL
+6222 
-6227 GWHGTRHPFLLS
+6227 HPFLLS
-6239 SGDPRAVL
+6239 SGDPRAVHA
-6247 TARRSLPNGGRDFL
+6247 ARGSLPNGGRDFL

-6270 VGRRLKACRGE
+6270 IARRLEACQGE
-6281 ISFNHLGRV
+6281 ISFKHLGRI
-6290 GDFGA
+6290 GDFES
-6295 GSIFWGLFRFD
+6295 GSIFWGLFGFD

-6312 PRAVRPHA
+6312 PRAARPHA
-6320 LAIESAIVDN
+6320 LAIESAVVDN
-6330 HLAIRIGFGR
+6330 RLAIRIGFGR
-6340 KRFSRAKLLRLAKAY
+6340 KRFSRAKALRLAKAY
-6355 QAALET
+6355 QAALEA
-6361 LAAADA
+6361 LAASDP
-6367 SMPGPSP
+6367 SLSEPSP
-6374 EEGIRRILAAG
+6374 EEVIRRILAAG
-6385 TGAARSL
+6385 TGPVRAL
-6392 PDVPCVVD
+6392 PDVPGVVD

-6413 AVGVFEAM
+6413 AAGVLEAM

-6442 ILGILAAGAILV
+6442 ILGLLAAGAILV
-6454 SMDPAWP
+6454 PMDWAWP

-6467 ILMESGAAHILTD
+6467 ILMESGAGHILTD
-6480 GRVLSRLANGSVVAI
+6480 GRGLARLANGAVEAI
-6495 DTGGLPTGDPAI
+6495 DAGGLPTGDPAV
-6507 LRGRGD
+6507 LRGRAQQ
-6513 RDDTAYLMF
+6513 DDLAYLMF

-6535 SHRALLNHAVAIV
+6535 THRALLNHAVAIV

-6555 RDRVLQMAAPGFDV
+6555 KDRVLQMAAPGFDV
-6569 YFEELIPSLVAGATV
+6569 YLEELIPSLVAGATV

-6593 DPAEFLAFVAAEKLT
+6593 DPAAFLAFVAAEKLT

-6617 GLLASRLG
+6617 GLLTARLG
-6625 TGIDLPSSVR
+6625 TGIALPGSVR

-6643 VAPAAVEA
+6643 VAPAAVVA
-6651 WRRGTGGAPLVNAYG
+6651 WRRATGSAPLVNAYG
-6666 LTETTITTTA
+6666 LTETAITTTA
-6676 WIDDGR
+6676 WTDDGR

-6702 DDGLRPAEDDAVGML
+6702 DEDLRPAADDTAGML
-6717 HIGGAGLARGYWRDG
+6717 HIGGAGLARGYWREG
-6732 ELDSCLFPEIDL
+6732 AVDSSQFPEIDP
-6744 GAGPMRLFATGDM
+6744 GTGPMRLFATGDM

-6777 LRGHRIELA
+6777 LRGHRIELG

-6791 LASHPEVVQ
+6791 LASHPQVVQ
-6800 ASVSAQGETLVAHVA
+6800 ASVSTQGETLVAHVA
-6815 GSVEPAALLAHARRT
+6815 GAVEPAAVLDHARRT

-6836 PGAVY
+6836 PGAVH

-6855 REALAALSPKAQKP
+6855 REALAALSSQSRKP

-6877 KALAELWRGA
+6877 KALAALWREA
-6887 LDCAAVDARRSFA
+6887 LECTSVDAGRSFA

-6910 AISAQARRVLG
+6910 AISAQAREVLG

-6933 SLRALAKKL
+6933 SLRALAKRL
-6942 SAANGP
+6942 TAAKIP
-6948 SWERLGGGG
+6948 SWVRLAGSG
-6957 EGNALHILSGI
+6957 EGNAVHLLSGI
-6968 SGESGVLQPLAD
+6968 SGESAVLQPLAER
-6980 ILGGD
+6980 LAGD
-6985 RPVMGFDFEPMA
+6985 RPVMGFDFEPGA
-6997 STVEKMAEASCAAL
+6997 STVGEMAETCSASL
-7011 SRTESPLLGGW
+7011 SDSASPLLGGW

-7029 HAAVRKFEREG
+7029 HAAVRKLEREG
-7040 RAAVGLVLI
+7040 RAVAGLVLI
-7049 DSVLGVDLPGGSA
+7049 DSVLGADLQGGAA
-7062 EATLADWLMDMHGKR
+7062 EASLADWLMDMHGKP

-7093 RTGPGAI
+7093 RTEAEAI
-7100 EALVAPWRA
+7100 EALVGPWRA

-7121 PVQCPVAFLQA
+7121 PVHCPVAFLQA
-7132 SPGGGASDAAVAH
+7132 CQGGGASDAAVAH
-7145 WRNLAGGR
+7145 WREFAGGR
-7153 FRVFPLAADH
+7153 FRVFPLATDH